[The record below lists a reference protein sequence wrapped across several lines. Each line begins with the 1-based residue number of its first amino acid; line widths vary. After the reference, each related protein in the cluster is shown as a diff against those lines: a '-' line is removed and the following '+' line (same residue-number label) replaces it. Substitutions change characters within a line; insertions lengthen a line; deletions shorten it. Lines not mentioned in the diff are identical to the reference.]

1 MALNSWLV
9 RMHNIQGQSGP
20 CSAPLVIMTQPLRS
34 TGRWRWA
41 RSTWSSNG
49 HGRHLK
55 KHSTHLP
62 LVSESLGAW
71 WRVHRPRFERI
82 QIIGE
87 QWDTRSYELCDLGT
101 RNGVPFGFYPADSV
115 AGRRLLKQLNLNSS
129 SLPVVI
135 VDGRVLIDPSTVEIA
150 NVLGAT
156 TKPPTDLCDVAIIG
170 AGPAGLAVALAAAS
184 EGLRTVVIQPEALGG
199 QAGTSSMI
207 RNYLGFPRGISGEEI
222 ASRAHEQ
229 ALHFGA

>member
-1 MALNSWLV
+1 M
-9 RMHNIQGQSGP
+9 
-20 CSAPLVIMTQPLRS
+20 
-34 TGRWRWA
+34 
-41 RSTWSSNG
+41 
-49 HGRHLK
+49 
-55 KHSTHLP
+55 
-62 LVSESLGAW
+62 
-71 WRVHRPRFERI
+71 
-82 QIIGE
+82 
-87 QWDTRSYELCDLGT
+87 
-101 RNGVPFGFYPADSV
+101 PFGFYPADSV